1 MTRRQMKSQNVE
13 KKLEIFFT
21 HTYTF
26 TRHTKNSVDVSCYCA
41 IIGFEFVPFFTFYYN
56 YTRKFSLVYYLT
68 PYDDDKD
75 TILI

>member
-26 TRHTKNSVDVSCYCA
+26 STRHTKNSVDVSCYCA
-41 IIGFEFVPFFTFYYN
+41 IIGFEFVPFLHIIAIPITQL
-56 YTRKFSLVYYLT
+56 YTGGV
-68 PYDDDKD
+68 
-75 TILI
+75 